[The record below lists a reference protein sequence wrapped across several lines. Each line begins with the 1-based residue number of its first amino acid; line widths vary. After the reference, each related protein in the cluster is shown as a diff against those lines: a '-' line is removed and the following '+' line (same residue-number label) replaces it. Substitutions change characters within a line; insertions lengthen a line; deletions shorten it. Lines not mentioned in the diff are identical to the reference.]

1 MASNELI
8 SHTLKYQHAIPL
20 YRQEKYFDMMGA
32 TLSRQT
38 LCNWTMSAA
47 DALAPIHKHMKKELL
62 NRCHDIIK
70 NSLRNLSCNYSRFA
84 IFFFA

>member
-8 SHTLKYQHAIPL
+8 AHTLILKYQHAMPL
-20 YRQEKYFDMMGA
+20 YRQESYFDMMGA

-47 DALAPIHKHMKKELL
+47 EALKPIYNHMKKITKQKLY
-62 NRCHDIIK
+62 
-70 NSLRNLSCNYSRFA
+70 SCR
-84 IFFFA
+84 